1 MHNPGA
7 KMTAACRRKQIE
19 NLIWQLER
27 NVFTKKLSQKVLTHS
42 KFSKSNIVD
51 KNQIKITL
59 KTCFLV
65 KGCTF
70 MPPFKCCSI

>member
-59 KTCFLV
+59 KTCFFG
-65 KGCTF
+65 KRMHF
-70 MPPFKCCSI
+70 HAAF